1 MSSTIKFSILAA
13 IALAF
18 AGSLFVLMPS
28 ISSGGLSLALTA
40 EACCGD
46 GGNEG
51 GDSKGSYN
59 DRDVPNRTKAG
70 PTCDMWVS
78 PSTIVKGQSAT
89 LSWSSDNAVSAT
101 ISGIGSV
108 SLDGSRTVSPA
119 QTTTYTGTFKNSSG
133 RSVTCSKTIDV
144 TLPPPPP
151 PPQVPAPTCDMWVS
165 PSSITRGQSSVL
177 SWNSLNAVSASIDN
191 GIGSV
196 SVDGSRTV
204 SPHDTT
210 TYTGTFRNSSGVTVN
225 CSKTITVTVPAP
237 NAPTCDLWV
246 SPSKI
251 RKGESATLSWNSENA
266 SSASLNNGIGSV
278 SVDGSR
284 TVSPD
289 NTTTYTATFVGS
301 GGTVTC
307 SKTIVVETEEVKK
320 EPTCSLNA
328 SDTRVERGDKVK
340 LTWSSQNTSGGRIT
354 GGVGDVGEIG
364 TAHVYPRETTTYTG
378 TFYGDNGDDVVC
390 KVKVMVEEEED
401 ESDLWCRLT
410 VSDETIERGDKVKL
424 SWDSRDAKYGKIN
437 NGIGRVDE
445 SGSEYVYPSDDTT
458 YIATF
463 YGEDDD
469 EVVCKAKVE
478 VEYTYVPP
486 TYPPYI
492 TLDSVPYTGFDLG
505 PVGTFVYY
513 SFMVFWAA
521 FAAYL
526 IAVRRIHNDVYRV
539 LKTMLYGTP
548 AAEGVENYSSHVAWQ
563 VAEAEEDASEM
574 QPEVNPAHEG
584 VDSFV
589 LQQIARKA

>member
-1 MSSTIKFSILAA
+1 MNKTFFKRVSKIIAVFA
-13 IALAF
+13 IVFAF
-18 AGSLFVLMPS
+18 CAAGSVAYAWGEG
-28 ISSGGLSLALTA
+28 SSGG
-40 EACCGD
+40 CCG
-46 GGNEG
+46 GGAKENGE
-51 GDSKGSYN
+51 SKAGR
-59 DRDVPNRTKAG
+59 DRERDVPDRPKPA
-70 PTCDMWVS
+70 PICEMWVA

-119 QTTTYTGTFKNSSG
+119 QTTTYTGTFKDSSG

-144 TLPPPPP
+144 TLPPVPP
-151 PPQVPAPTCDMWVS
+151 PPQAQAPTCEM
-165 PSSITRGQSSVL
+165 
-177 SWNSLNAVSASIDN
+177 
-191 GIGSV
+191 SV
-196 SVDGSRTV
+196 SR
-204 SPHDTT
+204 
-210 TYTGTFRNSSGVTVN
+210 
-225 CSKTITVTVPAP
+225 
-237 NAPTCDLWV
+237 
-246 SPSKI
+246 SKI
-251 RKGESATLSWNSENA
+251 WKGESATLSWNSDNA

-307 SKTIVVETEEVKK
+307 SKTIVVETEEEEK

-401 ESDLWCRLT
+401 KSDLWCRLT

-424 SWDSRDAKYGKIN
+424 SWDSRDAEYGKIN

-505 PVGTFVYY
+505 PVGNFVYY

-548 AAEGVENYSSHVAWQ
+548 TTADAAQNYSSHVAWQ
-563 VAEAEEDASEM
+563 VAEAEEDASQV
-574 QPEVNPAHEG
+574 QPEINPAHEG
-584 VDSFV
+584 TDPFV
-589 LQQIARKA
+589 LQQITRKA